1 MFNERQIKQLKA
13 LAEPTRAQI
22 VEVLRGKELCACHIL
37 DHFSISQPTLSHHMK
52 ILTDCGLIKIRKEG
66 IWNHYELQLDQF
78 HALSESLKFEVEAC
92 NICEVL

>member
-1 MFNERQIKQLKA
+1 MIKYLKDLECINLERL
-13 LAEPTRAQI
+13 LL
-22 VEVLRGKELCACHIL
+22 LRGKELCACHIL

-78 HALSESLKFEVEAC
+78 HALSDSLKFEVEAC
-92 NICEVL
+92 DMCAV